1 MAESDA
7 RPRPPAGWD
16 AHPEVKAVCKPVLA
30 DDGLFWLEKSEF
42 FKYANTIYPTSS
54 HHHLITTSPPHH
66 HHHRHHLVTISSSP
80 PPHHLTAPSYHRRHP
95 KGTSRPSTS
104 ARWT

>member
-30 DDGLFWLEKSEF
+30 DDGLFWLTDFSNIEICEHIIIISLCHRFLCATDFSAAPRPGKDRLRAEDEHAF
-42 FKYANTIYPTSS
+42 PVIPGINPTVALENSD
-54 HHHLITTSPPHH
+54 
-66 HHHRHHLVTISSSP
+66 
-80 PPHHLTAPSYHRRHP
+80 
-95 KGTSRPSTS
+95 
-104 ARWT
+104 